1 MCIRDRI
8 YSTITLYSQCDNRYQ
23 SEIFSSVNVT
33 TVNYS
38 DVYVDN
44 FHEMDIYTP
53 DGDTATNRPLIIFHH
68 GGSYYQGS
76 KNNPGAV
83 DFCMSFAKRGYVS
96 VSANYTLVSLID
108 LISFLTNHDEQYE
121 DCLLY
126 TSPSP
131 RDVEES
137 RMPSSA

>member
-1 MCIRDRI
+1 MKKLLLIIILI

-23 SEIFSSVNVT
+23 SEIFNSVNVT

-68 GGSYYQGS
+68 GGSY
-76 KNNPGAV
+76 
-83 DFCMSFAKRGYVS
+83 
-96 VSANYTLVSLID
+96 LSLIH
-108 LISFLTNHDEQYE
+108 I
-121 DCLLY
+121 
-126 TSPSP
+126 
-131 RDVEES
+131 
-137 RMPSSA
+137 